1 MSAHPLPPR
10 AGRTING
17 AADVSGDHWA
27 PAMTDIVLKDID
39 ELLLE
44 RIKRVA
50 DRRGWTLSH
59 ALKHL
64 LEQGLYAVEGDGKL
78 GFDTSEA
85 DVLQSAIAA
94 LESVPDGVFS
104 LIGQVP
110 SAKPD
115 QPL

>member
-1 MSAHPLPPR
+1 
-10 AGRTING
+10 
-17 AADVSGDHWA
+17 
-27 PAMTDIVLKDID
+27 MTDIVLKDID

-44 RIKRVA
+44 RIKRMA

-59 ALKHL
+59 ALLHL

-110 SAKPD
+110 DAAPRQD
-115 QPL
+115 